1 MEGRTEETLVGL
13 SAGATC
19 HHAMYL
25 LRFLKDLEDR
35 MFESL
40 LFSDICDIIH
50 YHAQHN
56 FPAYI
61 DYVRNQIYQ
70 EKIFSSLM

>member
-1 MEGRTEETLVGL
+1 M
-13 SAGATC
+13 C
-19 HHAMYL
+19 IDNF

-35 MFESL
+35 LDESIVI
-40 LFSDICDIIH
+40 SDICDILH

-61 DYVRNQIYQ
+61 DYVRNQVYQ
-70 EKIFSSLM
+70 EKIYSTLM